1 MSEEQPETL
10 TYHAMLV
17 AWGQFAQSIG
27 MIREIEAIELHQKTV
42 DHSPQTKILEFF
54 VAILAG
60 LKHLQELSRSAH
72 PIDQDQAV
80 AKAWL
85 QAGWVDYSGASR
97 TLSGIDQAEADQIA
111 KVMQQITQPILAEE
125 VMQALK
131 RSGWLVYDGD
141 LTDRPVSNTSTSY
154 PGVAYGHMGDGL
166 HLGYQAAL
174 VSLHSSTYGRFWL
187 SVVDHPGDTV
197 SATQVEAMVQAAEQ
211 RTGMRPLRQA
221 DLLKERIRALEA
233 ETRQIGEEIAEHQKA
248 LVDSQA
254 QRVEIEAQLAHQQE
268 ILAQSEANYQAKNR
282 PERPYSALA
291 KARQKLAMWQGRL
304 ERCQKKAVQQEK
316 QLQAHQQQEVIA
328 HLWAVRLQQRL
339 QAFEADNQSN
349 SYPIQAVFRIDA
361 GFGTREN
368 VAWLI
373 EMGYEVYTKPYSD
386 WLTPRLKLETHAQTS
401 WIRVGSNA
409 EMVAWKN
416 RAFADFP
423 YPLDVG
429 LERFYTGKTQRFGTL
444 LHFGQ
449 DPVTTDLPTWFHH
462 YNARQVI
469 EAGIKEGKK
478 VFAMHHLNV
487 RSAPAIFLQEQFAVF
502 AANFVRW
509 AARWLREQCPQLPD
523 SALNSAQLG
532 VKEQVLVAAQISVWV
547 IWQEQGYLFRFT
559 DQSFLLADPF
569 LFTTNG
575 QFSWLYRLLKML
587 FFDDESTLLT
597 DCTNLR

>member
-1 MSEEQPETL
+1 MSEKQPDTL
-10 TYHAMLV
+10 THHAMLV

-27 MIREIEAIELHQKTV
+27 MIRAIEAVGLHQKTV
-42 DHSPQTKILEFF
+42 EHSPQTKVLEFF

-60 LKHLQELSRSAH
+60 LQHLQELSRSAH

-85 QAGWVDYSGASR
+85 QAGWADYSGVSR
-97 TLSGIDQAEADQIA
+97 TLTGIDQAEADQIA
-111 KVMQQITQPILAEE
+111 NVMQQITQPILAEE

-131 RSGWLVYDGD
+131 RSGRLVYDGD

-166 HLGYQAAL
+166 HLGYQAAM
-174 VSLHSSTYGRFWL
+174 VSLHSPTYGRFWL

-197 SATQVEAMVQAAEQ
+197 SATQAEALVQAAEQ
-211 RTGMRPLRQA
+211 RTGRRPLRRT

-233 ETRQIGEEIAEHQKA
+233 ETQQIQDEIAQRQKA

-268 ILAQSEANYQAKNR
+268 TLTQSEANYQAKNR

-291 KARQKLAMWQGRL
+291 KVRQKLAMWQGRL
-304 ERCQKKAVQQEK
+304 ARCEKKIAQQEK

-328 HLWAVRLQQRL
+328 HLRTERLQQRL
-339 QAFEADNQSN
+339 QAFEVDNLSN
-349 SYPIQAVFRIDA
+349 SFPIQAVFRLDA

-386 WLTPRLKLETHAQTS
+386 WLTPRLKLETEAQTN

-409 EMVAWKN
+409 EMIAWKN
-416 RAFADFP
+416 RTFADFP

-429 LERFYTGKTQRFGTL
+429 LERFYTGKNQRFGTL
-444 LHFGQ
+444 IHFGQ
-449 DPVTTDLPTWFHH
+449 DPVTTELPTWFHH

-469 EAGIKEGKK
+469 EAGIKEGKN
-478 VFAMHHLNV
+478 VFAMHHLKV

-523 SALNSAQLG
+523 SGLNATRLG
-532 VKEQVLVAAQISVWV
+532 VKEQVLIVAHTSAWV
-547 IWQEQGYLFRFT
+547 IWQEQGCLLRFT
-559 DQSFLLADPF
+559 DHSLFAGRSLSIQNQWAVQLPLPF
-569 LFTTNG
+569 AQNAVF
-575 QFSWLYRLLKML
+575 
-587 FFDDESTLLT
+587 
-597 DCTNLR
+597 